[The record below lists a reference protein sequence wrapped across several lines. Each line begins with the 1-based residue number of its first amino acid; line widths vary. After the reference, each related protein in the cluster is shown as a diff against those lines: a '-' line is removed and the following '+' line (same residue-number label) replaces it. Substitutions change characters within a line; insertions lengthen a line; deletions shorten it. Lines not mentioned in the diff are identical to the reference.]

1 MSLLE
6 APMDMELKIVEI
18 GSCSESKRK
27 LTALG
32 MHTGDHL
39 VRLNNNKWGPILVR
53 NVSGGINKIAICR
66 GLASKIIVSE

>member
-6 APMDMELKIVEI
+6 APMEMELKIVEI

-32 MHTGDHL
+32 MHMGDHL
-39 VRLNNNKWGPILVR
+39 IRLNNNKWGPILVR